1 MGKSAH
7 SKRPAK
13 PPLCCPECG
22 STRVWK
28 DGFRYTRQR
37 DVQRFLCKLCGFRF
51 SQTLANIQVKVNISG
66 QLLEQSNSGKNLLQS
81 NVFQSDFPVKPTL
94 EDSPFKS
101 CEHVTSHTS
110 SKQTITEKVLNTF
123 ADYNRERQVCA
134 ALTRGAKNLIKVE
147 TRQEKPMR
155 EGTKLSKPDIKG
167 KIIEYIWRLKND
179 GYADSTVENYA
190 RILRILYERGADLWS
205 PESVKHKIRQ
215 QSWSTGRKMI
225 SVHAYSNFI
234 KLLGLSWNPPKYK
247 PPEKL
252 PFIPQEREIDD
263 LIAGCSYKIATFLQL
278 LKETGMRAGEGFN
291 TKWIDLDTIQN
302 TVRVTPEKNSRP
314 RIFKISNHLIAM
326 LNRLPRD
333 GERLFNYASKASLR
347 RTFEKQRKRIA
358 HKLSNPRI
366 QRISFH
372 TLRHWKATMEYH
384 RTKDILHVM
393 QLLGHKNIKNTL
405 KYTQLVNFEDDDYAC
420 KVAREPEEIKA
431 LIELGFDYITEQAGL
446 KFFRKRK

>member
-1 MGKSAH
+1 MTNEI
-7 SKRPAK
+7 R
-13 PPLCCPECG
+13 CPQCG
-22 STRVWK
+22 SKSLYR
-28 DGFRYTRQR
+28 DGIRYLE
-37 DVQRFLCKLCGFRF
+37 DGSAVQRWLCRTCGYRF
-51 SQTLANIQVKVNISG
+51 SDPNHKKNCNRSDLSQHVEKIQSLNLKTADTLTYSCRVSARR
-66 QLLEQSNSGKNLLQS
+66 QS
-81 NVFQSDFPVKPTL
+81 
-94 EDSPFKS
+94 E
-101 CEHVTSHTS
+101 
-110 SKQTITEKVLNTF
+110 
-123 ADYNRERQVCA
+123 
-134 ALTRGAKNLIKVE
+134 AKNLVKVE
-147 TRQEKPMR
+147 PRSENWAA
-155 EGTKLSKPDIKG
+155 GATKLSKPNIKG
-167 KIIEYIWRLKND
+167 KIIEYIWRLKSD

-215 QSWSTGRKMI
+215 QSWSIGRKMI
-225 SVHAYSNFI
+225 AVHAYSNFI
-234 KLLGLSWNPPKYK
+234 KPLGLSWNPPKYK

-278 LKETGMRAGEGFN
+278 LKETGMRAGESFN
-291 TKWIDLDTIQN
+291 TKWTDLDTVQN

-333 GERLFNYASKASLR
+333 RERLFNYASKASLR
-347 RTFEKQRKRIA
+347 RTFEKQRKRVA
-358 HKLSNPRI
+358 HKLGNPRI

-405 KYTQLVNFEDDDYAC
+405 KYTQLVNFQDDDYVC
-420 KVAREPEEIKA
+420 KVAGDPEEIKA
-431 LIELGFDYITEQAGL
+431 LIEAGFEYVTEQERL